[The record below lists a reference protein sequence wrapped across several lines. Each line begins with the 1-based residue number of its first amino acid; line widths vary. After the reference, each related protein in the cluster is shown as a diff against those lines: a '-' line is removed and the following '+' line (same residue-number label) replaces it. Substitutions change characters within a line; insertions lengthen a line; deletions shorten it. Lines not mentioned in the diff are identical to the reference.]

1 MCAINHFL
9 PKLLVYQSPRAN
21 RTGLRKFSFGLQDF
35 PSKKKKI
42 IRIPRVHLF
51 NSNSRYLKKKTKLA
65 NKKTRNNDEKATKI
79 IKFTSRRT
87 CKTDQVSSQE
97 KATLRDGESRGIC

>member
-9 PKLLVYQSPRAN
+9 PKLLVYQSPR
-21 RTGLRKFSFGLQDF
+21 TGLRKISFGLQDF

-42 IRIPRVHLF
+42 IIIPRLFF

-65 NKKTRNNDEKATKI
+65 NKKNQK
-79 IKFTSRRT
+79 
-87 CKTDQVSSQE
+87 
-97 KATLRDGESRGIC
+97 